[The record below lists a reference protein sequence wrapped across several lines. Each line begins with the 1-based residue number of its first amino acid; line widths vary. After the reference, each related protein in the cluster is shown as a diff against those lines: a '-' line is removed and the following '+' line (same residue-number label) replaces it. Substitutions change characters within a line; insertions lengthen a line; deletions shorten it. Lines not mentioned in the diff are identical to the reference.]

1 MICKKCNEPMTL
13 LYELDVPVVVGRKD
27 TQKRDRHV
35 GFICYDCVTSAWT
48 KNGKDQEHGKP
59 KRAPKGAHPRMTE
72 ILQNTLNGIAKAKKV
87 GAL

>member
-13 LYELDVPVVVGRKD
+13 LYELDVPVVAKRKD
-27 TQKRDRHV
+27 TGTRDRHV
-35 GFICYDCVTSAWT
+35 GFICYDCQTSAWS

-59 KRAPKGAHPRMTE
+59 KHAPKGAHPRMAE
-72 ILQNTLNGIAKAKKV
+72 VLQKALKGIAKAKRV